1 MQKEELNKQG
11 EKGIFTHTFCPIN
24 KIKGIPLSMCLVY
37 SLSKFLSSVYY
48 VSDIEQDAMDK
59 KVCFLASGS
68 TQSS

>member
-11 EKGIFTHTFCPIN
+11 KKGIFAHTFCPIN
-24 KIKGIPLSMCLVY
+24 NQRHTFIYVSSY